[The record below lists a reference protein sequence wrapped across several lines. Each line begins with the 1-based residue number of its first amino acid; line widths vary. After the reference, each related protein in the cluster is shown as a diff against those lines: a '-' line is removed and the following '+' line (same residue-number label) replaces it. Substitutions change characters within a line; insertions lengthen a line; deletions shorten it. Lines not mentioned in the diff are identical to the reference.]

1 MEADSLGKKI
11 RRLRINNCLS
21 QARLAEAV
29 DVSTNY
35 IGQIERGD
43 RTLHASV
50 DYVVSDD
57 ISTRDDEIMTDIRAQ
72 LVKLTPDEKQY
83 FYHMIVSYIQLKE
96 ENARA
101 QKKEP

>member
-1 MEADSLGKKI
+1 MQPDSLGKKI

-43 RTLHASV
+43 RTPSLETTIALAMLYTQV
-50 DYVVSDD
+50 W
-57 ISTRDDEIMTDIRAQ
+57 IMLYLMIFPPEMM
-72 LVKLTPDEKQY
+72 KL
-83 FYHMIVSYIQLKE
+83 
-96 ENARA
+96 
-101 QKKEP
+101 

>member
-43 RTLHASV
+43 RTPSLDTVIALCNALHASV

-83 FYHMIVSYIQLKE
+83 FII
-96 ENARA
+96 
-101 QKKEP
+101 